1 MDFQQYI
8 ASVDPASLTPADR
21 IALLGLL
28 RACYVAGEGEVA
40 PPPYSRRGSA

>member
-21 IALLGLL
+21 IALLDLL
-28 RACYVAGEGEVA
+28 RACYAAEDAVCERE
-40 PPPYSRRGSA
+40 SA